1 MNNVTTEQFE
11 FKAEMK
17 QLLHLIIH
25 SLYTHPDVFLR
36 ELISNSSDALNKFRF
51 ERLTKPKVLNPEQEL
66 CIRITTDKETNTIS
80 IEDFG
85 VGLTKEDLINK
96 LGSVAS
102 SGTLEYL
109 QALKEQGKNLENGD
123 LIGQFGVGF
132 YSVFMVTDEVTLET
146 KYFEEGSESYQ
157 WVSNGEGSYSIGT
170 SIREVRGTKITF
182 TLKEEFKDL
191 IEDYKL
197 KSIIEKYSNF
207 VEFPI
212 FVNDTQVNTVT
223 ALWQRSADS
232 VSEEERNEFYKF
244 LTHDYENPMGYI
256 HFAVEGVI
264 ECKSVLF
271 IPANA
276 PTNFLR
282 EEDQKSVNLYSNK
295 VLIQEN
301 CKELLPDYLRFIRGV
316 VDTPDL
322 PLNVSREITQSSPVM
337 SKIKTILVGRILTL
351 LEDWASTEPSK
362 YEKFLKNFGQLF
374 KLGINSD
381 FTNKDRLTHLLRYE
395 STRTEKGTLT
405 SLKDYIS
412 RMDSDHNSIYYVSG
426 DNRETLFNSPK
437 LEYFKKQNIEVLL
450 LTDPSDIFTVPY
462 IFEYEGKKLE
472 SIEKAEIKE
481 DESKNSDDTTSI
493 SEQQKGDV
501 IAKFKEILK
510 DAIEDVVE
518 SKRLVNSPATLV
530 QGKDGMDTHTERLMK
545 MMDKN
550 FSGTRRILEI
560 NTSHPLIKNIASL
573 LEDTTNDEFTTKSI
587 QHIYESC
594 LLLEG
599 MLNDP
604 NEYFQ
609 RMSELLT
616 KATTK

>member
-51 ERLTKPKVLNPEQEL
+51 ERLTNPNVLNPDQEL
-66 CIRITTDKETNTIS
+66 CIRITTNKETNTLS

-109 QALKEQGKNLENGD
+109 QTLKEQGKNLESGD

-132 YSVFMVTDEVTLET
+132 YSVFMVTDEVTLDT
-146 KYFEEGSESYQ
+146 KYYQEGSESYQ
-157 WVSNGEGSYSIGT
+157 WISNGEGSYSIG
-170 SIREVRGTKITF
+170 SSDRDVRGTKITF

-191 IEDYKL
+191 VEEYKL

-212 FVNDTQVNTVT
+212 YVNDTQVNKVT

-232 VSEEERNEFYKF
+232 VTEEERNEFYKF
-244 LTHDYENPMGYI
+244 LTHDYEDPMGYI
-256 HFAVEGVI
+256 HFAFEGVI

-271 IPANA
+271 FPATA

-337 SKIKTILVGRILTL
+337 SKIKTILVGKILTL
-351 LEDWASTEPSK
+351 IEDWATNEPSK

-395 STRTEKGTLT
+395 STRTEKGVLT

-412 RMDSDHNSIYYVSG
+412 RMDSDQNSIYYVSG
-426 DNRETLFNSPK
+426 DSRENLFNSPK

-472 SIEKAEIKE
+472 SIEKAEIKQ
-481 DESKNSDDTTSI
+481 DESKKSTEENSIT
-493 SEQQKGDV
+493 EQQQQDV
-501 IAKFKEILK
+501 IAKFKSVLNDK
-510 DAIEDVVE
+510 VEDVVV
-518 SKRLVNSPATLV
+518 SMRLVNSPATLV

-550 FSGTRRILEI
+550 FTGTKRVLEI
-560 NTSHPLIKNIASL
+560 NTSHPLIKNISTL
-573 LEDTTNDEFTTKSI
+573 LEDSSNDEFATKSI

>member
-51 ERLTKPKVLNPEQEL
+51 ERLTNPNVLNPDQEL

-109 QALKEQGKNLENGD
+109 QTLKEQGKNLESGD

-132 YSVFMVTDEVTLET
+132 YSVFMVTDEVTLDT
-146 KYFEEGSESYQ
+146 KYYQEGSESYQ
-157 WVSNGEGSYSIGT
+157 WISNGEGSYSIGT
-170 SIREVRGTKITF
+170 SEREVRGTKITF
-182 TLKEEFKDL
+182 TLKEEFKNL
-191 IEDYKL
+191 VEDYKL

-212 FVNDTQVNTVT
+212 YVNDTQVNKVT
-223 ALWQRSADS
+223 ALWQRSAES
-232 VSEEERNEFYKF
+232 VTEEERNEFYKF
-244 LTHDYENPMGYI
+244 LTHDYEDPMGYI

-264 ECKSVLF
+264 ECKSILF
-271 IPANA
+271 FPATA

-337 SKIKTILVGRILTL
+337 SKIKTILVGKILTL
-351 LEDWASTEPSK
+351 LEDWAANEPTK

-395 STRTEKGTLT
+395 STRTEKGVLT

-412 RMDSDHNSIYYVSG
+412 RMDSDQNVIYYVSG
-426 DNRETLFNSPK
+426 DSRENLFNSPK

-472 SIEKAEIKE
+472 SIEKAEIKQ
-481 DESKNSDDTTSI
+481 DDSKNSPDENSI
-493 SEQQKGDV
+493 SEQQQQDV
-501 IAKFKEILK
+501 IAKFKSVLK
-510 DAIEDVVE
+510 DAVEDVVV
-518 SKRLVNSPATLV
+518 SMRLVNSPATLV

-550 FSGTRRILEI
+550 FTGTKRVLEI
-560 NTSHPLIKNIASL
+560 NTSHPLIKNISTL
-573 LEDTTNDEFTTKSI
+573 LEDSTQDEFASKSI

-599 MLNDP
+599 MLQDP

>member
-51 ERLTKPKVLNPEQEL
+51 ERLTNPTVLNPDQEL

-102 SGTLEYL
+102 SGTLEFL
-109 QALKEQGKNLENGD
+109 QNLKEQGKNLDNGD

-132 YSVFMVTDEVTLET
+132 YSVFMVTDEVTLDT
-146 KYFEEGSESYQ
+146 KYYQEGSESYQ

-170 SIREVRGTKITF
+170 SEREVRGTKITF
-182 TLKEEFKDL
+182 TLKEEFKNL
-191 IEDYKL
+191 VEDYKL

-212 FVNDTQVNTVT
+212 YVNDTQVNTVT

-232 VSEEERNEFYKF
+232 VTEEERNEFYKF
-244 LTHDYENPMGYI
+244 LTHDYEDPMGYI

-264 ECKSVLF
+264 ECKSILF
-271 IPANA
+271 FPATA

-337 SKIKTILVGRILTL
+337 SKIKTILVGKILSL
-351 LEDWASTEPSK
+351 LEDWATNEPSK

-395 STRTEKGTLT
+395 STRTEKGVLT

-412 RMDSDHNSIYYVSG
+412 RMDSDQNSIYYVSG
-426 DNRETLFNSPK
+426 DSRENLFNSPK

-472 SIEKAEIKE
+472 SIEKAEIKQDDSKKST
-481 DESKNSDDTTSI
+481 DENSI
-493 SEQQKGDV
+493 SEQQQQDV
-501 IAKFKEILK
+501 IAKFKSVLSDK
-510 DAIEDVVE
+510 VEDVVV
-518 SKRLVNSPATLV
+518 SMRLVNSPATLV

-550 FSGTRRILEI
+550 FTGTKRVLEI
-560 NTSHPLIKNIASL
+560 NTSHPLIKNISIL
-573 LEDTTNDEFTTKSI
+573 LEDSSNEEFASKSI

>member
-51 ERLTKPKVLNPEQEL
+51 ERLTNPNVLNPDQEL

-102 SGTLEYL
+102 SGTLEFL
-109 QALKEQGKNLENGD
+109 QNLKEQGKNLDNGD

-132 YSVFMVTDEVTLET
+132 YSVFMVTDEVTLDT
-146 KYFEEGSESYQ
+146 KFYQEGSESYQ
-157 WVSNGEGSYSIGT
+157 WISNGEGSYSIGT
-170 SIREVRGTKITF
+170 SDREVRGTKITF
-182 TLKEEFKDL
+182 TLKEEYKNL
-191 IEDYKL
+191 VEDYKL

-212 FVNDTQVNTVT
+212 YVNDTQVNKVT
-223 ALWQRSADS
+223 ALWQRSAES
-232 VSEEERNEFYKF
+232 VTEEERNEFYKF
-244 LTHDYENPMGYI
+244 LTHDYEDPMGYI

-264 ECKSVLF
+264 ECKSILF
-271 IPANA
+271 FPATA

-337 SKIKTILVGRILTL
+337 AKIKTILVGKILTL
-351 LEDWASTEPSK
+351 LEDWAANEPSK

-395 STRTEKGTLT
+395 STRTEKGVLT

-412 RMDSDHNSIYYVSG
+412 RMDSDQNSIYYVSG
-426 DNRETLFNSPK
+426 DSRENLFNSPK

-472 SIEKAEIKE
+472 SIEKAEIKH
-481 DESKNSDDTTSI
+481 DDSKKSSEENSI
-493 SEQQKGDV
+493 SEQQQQDV
-501 IAKFKEILK
+501 IAKFKSVLTDK
-510 DAIEDVVE
+510 VEDVVV
-518 SKRLVNSPATLV
+518 SMRLVNSPATLV

-550 FSGTRRILEI
+550 FTGTKRVLEI
-560 NTSHPLIKNIASL
+560 NTSHPLIKNISTL
-573 LEDTTNDEFTTKSI
+573 LEDSSNDEFASKSI
-587 QHIYESC
+587 QHLYESC

>member
-1 MNNVTTEQFE
+1 MDNITTEQFE

-51 ERLTKPKVLNPEQEL
+51 ERLTNPKVLNPDQEL
-66 CIRITTDKETNTIS
+66 CIRITTDKESNTIS

-85 VGLTKEDLINK
+85 VGLSKEDLINK

-109 QALKEQGKNLENGD
+109 QTLKEQGKNLESGD

-132 YSVFMVTDEVTLET
+132 YSVFMVTDEVTLDT
-146 KYFEEGSESYQ
+146 KYYQVGSESYQ

-170 SIREVRGTKITF
+170 SEREVRGTKITF
-182 TLKEEFKDL
+182 TLKEEFKNL
-191 IEDYKL
+191 VEDYKL

-212 FVNDTQVNTVT
+212 YVNDTQVNKVT

-232 VSEEERNEFYKF
+232 VTEEERNEFYKF
-244 LTHDYENPMGYI
+244 LTHDYEDPMGYI

-271 IPANA
+271 FPATA

-337 SKIKTILVGRILTL
+337 SKIKTILVGKILTL
-351 LEDWASTEPSK
+351 LEDWATNEPSK

-395 STRTEKGTLT
+395 STRTEKGVLT

-412 RMDSDHNSIYYVSG
+412 RMDSDQNSIYYVSG
-426 DNRETLFNSPK
+426 DSRENLFNSPK

-472 SIEKAEIKE
+472 SIEKAEIKQ
-481 DESKNSDDTTSI
+481 DDTKKTSEENSI
-493 SEQQKGDV
+493 SEQQQQDV
-501 IAKFKEILK
+501 LAKFKSILNDK
-510 DAIEDVVE
+510 VEDVVV
-518 SKRLVNSPATLV
+518 SMRLVNSPATLV

-550 FSGTRRILEI
+550 FTGTKRVLEI
-560 NTSHPLIKNIASL
+560 NTSHPLIKNISSL
-573 LEDTTNDEFTTKSI
+573 LEDPSQDDFASKSI